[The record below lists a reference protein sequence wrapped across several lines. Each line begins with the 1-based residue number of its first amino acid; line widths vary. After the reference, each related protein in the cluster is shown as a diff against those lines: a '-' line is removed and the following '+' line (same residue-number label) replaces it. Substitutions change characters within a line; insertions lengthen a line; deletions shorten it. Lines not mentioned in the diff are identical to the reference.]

1 MDGDEWTNQL
11 FSISRSSWNSEE
23 MEEWLRETGDW
34 GVFVVVGRWLES
46 EKGSIWK
53 MKTRVL

>member
-23 MEEWLRETGDW
+23 MEEWLRGDVDC
-34 GVFVVVGRWLES
+34 GGGRSMGHKNGRNWYAY
-46 EKGSIWK
+46 
-53 MKTRVL
+53 VP